1 MVDSVRVRFAP
12 SPTGPLHI
20 GGVRT
25 ALYNYLYAKK
35 NNGSF
40 LLRVEDTDQ
49 KRTVSDAEEYIY
61 SALEWLGIVPDES
74 PKHGGSFGP
83 YRQSERKEVY
93 EKWVQILIDKGLAY
107 YAFDAPEELEAHRK
121 EHEKKGKT
129 FIYNWHNRLKLKNS
143 LSVSAK
149 EVNEKIKSGAPYVV
163 RFLMW
168 NNGDDEVVRCP
179 DIIRGNVDV
188 DCKLLDDKILYK
200 SDGFPTYHFANVV
213 DDHLMKISHVI
224 RGEEWLPSLA
234 LHIKLYDAFGWTAP
248 AFAHLPLILK
258 SSGKGKLSKRDGDQL
273 GFPVYPLEWENSKGF
288 KEKGFLPEALLSYL
302 SLLGWNPGSEKE
314 IFELKELIH
323 LFEVEKIQK
332 GGARFD
338 FDKARWV
345 NHKFLANS
353 DSKLI
358 LERFP
363 SFFNVVGANVSEKRK
378 LAIYGLLKE
387 RLFLLEDFKSE
398 ASLFFSDPVS
408 YDEKVIKKIQDRKP
422 KKVLNFIIQILEK
435 NIPASNWKKQL
446 QSWGEKEELP
456 FSVIMQSLRLAIVGN
471 LSGPDIL
478 VVCGL
483 LEKEVILKRLKKLI
497 NYLNN

>member
-1 MVDSVRVRFAP
+1 M
-12 SPTGPLHI
+12 
-20 GGVRT
+20 
-25 ALYNYLYAKK
+25 
-35 NNGSF
+35 
-40 LLRVEDTDQ
+40 
-49 KRTVSDAEEYIY
+49 
-61 SALEWLGIVPDES
+61 
-74 PKHGGSFGP
+74 
-83 YRQSERKEVY
+83 
-93 EKWVQILIDKGLAY
+93 
-107 YAFDAPEELEAHRK
+107 
-121 EHEKKGKT
+121 
-129 FIYNWHNRLKLKNS
+129 
-143 LSVSAK
+143 
-149 EVNEKIKSGAPYVV
+149 
-163 RFLMW
+163 
-168 NNGDDEVVRCP
+168 
-179 DIIRGNVDV
+179 
-188 DCKLLDDKILYK
+188 
-200 SDGFPTYHFANVV
+200 
-213 DDHLMKISHVI
+213 
-224 RGEEWLPSLA
+224 
-234 LHIKLYDAFGWTAP
+234 
-248 AFAHLPLILK
+248 
-258 SSGKGKLSKRDGDQL
+258 
-273 GFPVYPLEWENSKGF
+273 
-288 KEKGFLPEALLSYL
+288 
-302 SLLGWNPGSEKE
+302 
-314 IFELKELIH
+314 
-323 LFEVEKIQK
+323 EKIQK

-358 LERFP
+358 LERFH

-378 LAIYGLLKE
+378 LSIYGLLKE

-398 ASLFFSDPVS
+398 ASLFFNDPIC

>member
-1 MVDSVRVRFAP
+1 MVKRPWVTFFSQTGAEIADIAESLDRWPDVIITNKRPDHLRTIDSRLEGKVTFVPNRPSEDDYFKITKSLRHPIMTLHGWLRVVPAEFIERYSHSIFNGHPGLITKYPELKGKDPYSASKSCSEIIAYSYSKSYENMRIATVRSGNV
-12 SPTGPLHI
+12 I
-20 GGVRT
+20 GGGDWSDNRIIPDIVKSI
-25 ALYNYLYAKK
+25 KK
-35 NNGSF
+35 NKQIIIRNPKSTRPWLYVLDVCKGYIDVAIKLDESETSSLLTYNLAPTNRLSINVERIAKEFSSYLKYERLLIENKINQKKESNVLNLNCRKAVKELSWKNYFNFNSSINETAKWYVSF
-40 LLRVEDTDQ
+40 LNNADSLKITENQV
-49 KRTVSDAEEYIY
+49 KN
-61 SALEWLGIVPDES
+61 
-74 PKHGGSFGP
+74 
-83 YRQSERKEVY
+83 
-93 EKWVQILIDKGLAY
+93 
-107 YAFDAPEELEAHRK
+107 
-121 EHEKKGKT
+121 
-129 FIYNWHNRLKLKNS
+129 FI
-143 LSVSAK
+143 
-149 EVNEKIKSGAPYVV
+149 
-163 RFLMW
+163 
-168 NNGDDEVVRCP
+168 
-179 DIIRGNVDV
+179 
-188 DCKLLDDKILYK
+188 
-200 SDGFPTYHFANVV
+200 
-213 DDHLMKISHVI
+213 
-224 RGEEWLPSLA
+224 
-234 LHIKLYDAFGWTAP
+234 
-248 AFAHLPLILK
+248 
-258 SSGKGKLSKRDGDQL
+258 
-273 GFPVYPLEWENSKGF
+273 F
-288 KEKGFLPEALLSYL
+288 K
-302 SLLGWNPGSEKE
+302 
-314 IFELKELIH
+314 LKELIH

-338 FDKARWV
+338 FDKARWI